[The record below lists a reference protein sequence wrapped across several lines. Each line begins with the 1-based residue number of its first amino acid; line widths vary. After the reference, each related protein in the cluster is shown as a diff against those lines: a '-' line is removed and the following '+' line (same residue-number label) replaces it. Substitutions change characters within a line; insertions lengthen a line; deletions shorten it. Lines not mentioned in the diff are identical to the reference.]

1 MTACTTTQ
9 YRNITAKNKSILATA
24 LSLLLLGC
32 NTSTSTKAPAIPQER
47 SPQQARLAQGETAE
61 QPFDYYLLNLSW
73 SPEFCHSHPNAT
85 ECGQHSTFV
94 LHGIWPQNKD
104 GTYPENC
111 STQSG
116 PRNPTAYSDIYPD
129 PGLLIHEWRTHGT
142 CSGLS
147 PDAFFTLARN
157 AFHSVAIPSALS
169 QLDHQIS
176 MPPGQILDLFT
187 AANPSIPRSSL
198 ALSCGNNYL
207 TAIEVC
213 LNKNAQ
219 PTACGPVRSCRANT
233 VRIPPP

>member
-1 MTACTTTQ
+1 MEMLV
-9 YRNITAKNKSILATA
+9 KNKSILAIA
-24 LSLLLLGC
+24 VSLLLLGC
-32 NTSTSTKAPAIPQER
+32 NTPATFPKAPAIPEGT
-47 SPQQARLAQGETAE
+47 SPQQARVARGETAA

-85 ECGQHSTFV
+85 ECAQHSTFV
-94 LHGIWPQNKD
+94 LHGLWPQNKD

-111 STQSG
+111 SNQSG
-116 PRNPTAYSDIYPD
+116 PRNPTAYGDIYPD
-129 PGLLIHEWRTHGT
+129 AGLLIHEWRTHGT

-147 PDAFFTLARN
+147 PDAFFSLARQ
-157 AFHSVAIPSALS
+157 AFHSVVIPSALS

-176 MPPGQILDLFT
+176 IPPGQILDLFT
-187 AANPSIPRSSL
+187 AANPSVPRSSL